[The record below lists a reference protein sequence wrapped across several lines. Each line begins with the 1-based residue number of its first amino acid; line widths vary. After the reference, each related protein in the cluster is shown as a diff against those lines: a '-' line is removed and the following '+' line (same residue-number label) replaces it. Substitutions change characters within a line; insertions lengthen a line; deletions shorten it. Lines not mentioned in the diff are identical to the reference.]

1 MEGYTMRYGMNVIGE
16 LLLKNIQKIKNIKM
30 RETSF
35 LFDVLL
41 ISKYI
46 NIIITISIIPLNPSH
61 NLQNHQYP
69 NLEILEY
76 F

>member
-1 MEGYTMRYGMNVIGE
+1 
-16 LLLKNIQKIKNIKM
+16 M

-35 LFDVLL
+35 LFNVSL
-41 ISKYI
+41 ISKCIKRIKCI
-46 NIIITISIIPLNPSH
+46 NIIIPISTIHLHPSH

-69 NLEILEY
+69 NHEILEY